1 MKYSK
6 KINKLLDQNIESR
19 LLGLEIVR
27 SIAIL
32 AVLFYHLNL
41 SGFFNAGFLGVDI
54 FFNLSGFLITCL
66 LLKEYEKFGRIQLG
80 NFYLRRFKRL
90 FPAAAAMI
98 LACLIFSP
106 IFMPQAFLSLC
117 KDIPAALL
125 YYSNWWQIYSKQP
138 YFETFESPPLLQ
150 HLWSLAVEEQFY
162 ILWPIALITLLKFM
176 PIKKIGWVAFLLAVC
191 STVWMA
197 YLDGIRIDG
206 VDSSRAYLGSD
217 AHSMGL
223 FLGAALACFWNPW
236 QERSPQ
242 LVAWVEKIRIPIG
255 SMALIALL
263 ALVTTWNEGLSIL
276 FNGGFFLT
284 GIITLVLIVSLT
296 DLKTNSWSPTLW
308 GQLVARCIT
317 WIGTRSYAIYLWHW
331 PVFIAFKVQ
340 PNMVWETIFLSL
352 AVTFIVSECSYRI
365 IEQPFKSISLKAA
378 IATPSFALLSVLTC
392 VCMGISW
399 LTFKPL
405 EIIEKAQLVQ
415 QSNEASIFA
424 KSTNHIES
432 FAATES
438 FSTTEK
444 PFESLQSTQNMVL
457 VGDSVLLGAKDYL
470 LRNFSKVTV
479 DAEVGRQ
486 AYQGLQVIKKI
497 RGLQKD
503 IDFAVIHLGT
513 NGYIVESQYV
523 SLLKELSDLK
533 TVIVFNVYGNR
544 RWTQPNNEVIDRVTP
559 LFPNVRL
566 VNWNEMGQANP
577 NFFVKDGIHLTSDGI
592 LAMTHQI
599 SKISGI
605 ALSSKNSYKPAKVRT
620 TPINDV
626 KVKIVPLSPNSDE
639 DYEDVRL
646 NNPADKDPAI
656 NKQDANRPFDV
667 E

>member
-1 MKYSK
+1 MKNSK
-6 KINKLLDQNIESR
+6 KINKLVGQNIESR

-32 AVLFYHLNL
+32 TVLFYHLNL

-66 LLKEYEKFGRIQLG
+66 LLKEYEKSGRIQLG
-80 NFYLRRFKRL
+80 TFYLRRFKRL

-138 YFETFESPPLLQ
+138 YFETFDSPPLLQ

-176 PIKKIGWVAFLLAVC
+176 HVRKVGWVALLLAVC

-197 YLDGIRIDG
+197 CLDGMRING

-242 LVAWVEKIRIPIG
+242 LIALVEKFRIPIC
-255 SMALIALL
+255 SMAFMALF
-263 ALVTTWNEGLSIL
+263 ALVTTWNEGLSFL
-276 FNGGFFLT
+276 FNGGFFLS
-284 GIITLVLIVSLT
+284 GLITLVLIFSLT
-296 DLKTNSWSPTLW
+296 DLKTNSWDLTLW
-308 GQLVARCIT
+308 GQLFVRCIT

-331 PVFIAFKVQ
+331 PIFIAFKVQ
-340 PNMVWETIFLSL
+340 PDMTWVTIFFSL
-352 AVTFIVSECSYRI
+352 AVTFILSECSYRI
-365 IEQPFKSISLKAA
+365 IEQPFKSIPLRSA
-378 IATPSFALLSVLTC
+378 ISTTQFALVSTLTC
-392 VCMGISW
+392 VSMGISW
-399 LTFKPL
+399 IAFKPL
-405 EIIEKAQLVQ
+405 EIIEKTKLVQ
-415 QSNEASIFA
+415 QFNAASIFA
-424 KSTNHIES
+424 ES
-432 FAATES
+432 SKKNVS
-438 FSTTEK
+438 FSATDSLSMTEK
-444 PFESLQSTQNMVL
+444 PVDSSQSTQKMIL
-457 VGDSVLLGAKDYL
+457 VGDSVLLGAKDYM
-470 LRNFSKVTV
+470 LRNFSTVTV

-486 AYQGLQVIKKI
+486 AHQGLQVIKKI
-497 RGLQKD
+497 RSLQND

-523 SLLKELSDLK
+523 SLLKELSDLQK
-533 TVIVFNVYGNR
+533 VIVFNVYANR
-544 RWTQPNNEVIDRVTP
+544 RWTQPNNEIIDRVTQF
-559 LFPNVRL
+559 FPNVSL
-566 VNWNEMGQANP
+566 VNWNEMGQTNP
-577 NFFVKDGIHLTSDGI
+577 QFFVKDGIHLTSDGI
-592 LAMTHQI
+592 LAMTQEI

-605 ALSSKNSYKPAKVRT
+605 ALSSKISYKPAKVRT
-620 TPINDV
+620 TPINEV
-626 KVKIVPLSPNSDE
+626 KVKKVPIAPNSDE
-639 DYEDVRL
+639 EPEGDRQD
-646 NNPADKDPAI
+646 NPADKDPAL
-656 NKQDANRPFDV
+656 NKQVANNPFD
-667 E
+667 